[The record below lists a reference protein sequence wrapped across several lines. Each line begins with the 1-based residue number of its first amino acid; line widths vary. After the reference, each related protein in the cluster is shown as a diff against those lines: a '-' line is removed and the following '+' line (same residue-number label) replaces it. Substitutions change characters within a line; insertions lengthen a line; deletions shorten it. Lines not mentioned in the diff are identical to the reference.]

1 MARTSFTL
9 EQVISFLLDTPMFED
24 LDTSELSE
32 MVGVLQVQCMRHG
45 QLVFRE
51 GDPGDGWYLVWEG
64 RVEVL
69 RSSELGPTRSIE
81 ILGPHASFGETAVID
96 GLPRTVTARSL
107 GDTMLL
113 RISRREFDRL
123 LADGSLAAYKLALAM
138 ARVVCHWHRRAM
150 AELAESAFERDAMA
164 SAVRDRME
172 PLVPGLPP
180 GE

>member
-9 EQVISFLLDTPMFED
+9 EQVISFLLDSPMFED
-24 LDTSELSE
+24 LDTAELSE
-32 MVGVLQVQCMRHG
+32 VVGALQVQCMRHG
-45 QLVFRE
+45 QVVYQE

-69 RSSELGPTRSIE
+69 RSSGTGASRSIG
-81 ILGPHASFGETAVID
+81 ILGPHSSFGETAVLD
-96 GLPRTVTARSL
+96 GQPRGVTARSL
-107 GDTMLL
+107 GDTVLL

-123 LADGSLAAYKLALAM
+123 LAAHSPAACKLALAL
-138 ARVVCHWHRRAM
+138 ARAVVRWYRQAM
-150 AELAESAFERDAMA
+150 AELAEASVEHDAMA
-164 SAVRDRME
+164 SAVRDRIE